1 MKRPSNN
8 TSPSNLTPP
17 TSPRDLTPPISP
29 RDSTSPTS
37 PRQIQQ
43 PNTQITLSNTE
54 EPSTTPP
61 QFFQRPP
68 VDRNNLFLS
77 GSTNNPSLQLTD
89 PFFNNCF
96 MPSMLMYDTNK
107 FQSGLTDDLFMQLV
121 DPLSRRDF
129 ETAICI
135 AGVNSI
141 EEFYDLVDYRKK
153 TLLMIA
159 AKSGHTEVIKALL
172 SKSNNP
178 DSFICMKDESDRTA
192 LMYAATF
199 GTVESIK
206 VLLSYVSDRDTLVC
220 MKDCTGMN
228 ALMFA
233 ISNGY
238 YESVKVL
245 LEGISNPEQLIFL
258 QNNNNETALMLTN
271 DLNRDDR
278 SHNFSYFLPEDG
290 IWETE
295 DLFQAKIIKNLLS
308 FVNDRDKFICMKDS
322 NGSTA
327 LIHAAKG
334 HNPESVKALL
344 ANVKNREQ
352 LICMKD
358 LNGWTALMYAAHF
371 HDYVSIKNLLEGVS
385 DPEQLIFMEN
395 NDNETAMTLAMETR
409 NRYVSFSDESEDY
422 DEQELEGLHKAKT
435 IRVETIKALLSVV
448 KDKDAFI
455 CEQDA
460 DGKTMLLHTLHL
472 DSAELIK
479 FLLESVNNSDE
490 LLSMKDAQGKNL
502 LMHAASSGKA
512 KSIEVILSVV
522 KNPEAF
528 AMIRDS
534 EGMTALTHAIISGET
549 KSIEAIL
556 RNVNNPDQLAF
567 MKNQKGYNA
576 LMLEAIVGGYY
587 TTLALLNHV
596 KNPAELI
603 YSTDSKGNTALM
615 LCCANQSIE
624 NIDSN
629 SITAMLEKTKEI
641 RDPYYKFSLT
651 YSKGKKSYIPLKL
664 DYLIFIKNTKWMNAF
679 TIALDG
685 NNVGAALT
693 LLNSTTD
700 ILRLFTEKNL
710 KKRTAIDLFH
720 KEYGAE
726 MCDALIERV
735 EQLQLLNNSEDLV
748 IVMSLLRERKAR
760 YNQAN

>member
-8 TSPSNLTPP
+8 NSPSNLTPP

-29 RDSTSPTS
+29 RNSTLPTS
-37 PRQIQQ
+37 AQQ
-43 PNTQITLSNTE
+43 LQPQNTQTTLSNTE
-54 EPSTTPP
+54 ELSSAPP

-89 PFFNNCF
+89 PLFNHGFTPTMQMNGSNMPKPEFTNNPYPQFIDPFFNNCF
-96 MPSMLMYDTNK
+96 MPSILMYDTNK
-107 FQSGLTDDLFMQLV
+107 FQSGLTDHLFMQLV

-129 ETAICI
+129 ETAIRI

-172 SKSNNP
+172 SKLSNP
-178 DSFICMKDESDRTA
+178 DSYICMKDESGRTA

-206 VLLSYVSDRDTLVC
+206 VLLSYVSDRDTLAC

-295 DLFQAKIIKNLLS
+295 DLFQAKLIKTLLS
-308 FVNDRDKFICMKDS
+308 FVNDRDKF
-322 NGSTA
+322 
-327 LIHAAKG
+327 
-334 HNPESVKALL
+334 
-344 ANVKNREQ
+344 
-352 LICMKD
+352 ICMKD

-395 NDNETAMTLAMETR
+395 NDNETAITLAMETR
-409 NRYVSFSDESEDY
+409 NRYVSFSDESEDC

-435 IRVETIKALLSVV
+435 IRVESIKALLSVV
-448 KDKDAFI
+448 KDKNAFI
-455 CEQDA
+455 CKQDA
-460 DGKTMLLHTLHL
+460 DGETMLSLTLHL

-479 FLLESVNNSDE
+479 FLLDSVNNSDE
-490 LLSMKDAQGKNL
+490 LLTMKDAQGKNL

-534 EGMTALTHAIISGET
+534 EGMTALTHAIMSGET
-549 KSIEAIL
+549 KSIKAIL
-556 RNVNNPDQLAF
+556 SNVNNPDQLAF

-587 TTLALLNHV
+587 TTKALLNHV
-596 KNPAELI
+596 KNPAALI

-624 NIDSN
+624 DIDSN
-629 SITAMLEKTKEI
+629 SITAMLEKAKEI

-651 YSKGKKSYIPLKL
+651 YSKGKKSYIPLNL
-664 DYLIFIKNTKWMNAF
+664 DHLIFIKNAKWMNAF
-679 TIALDG
+679 TIALKG

-700 ILRLFTEKNL
+700 ILRLFTEVNL
-710 KKRTAIDLFH
+710 EQRTAIDLFH
-720 KEYGAE
+720 KEYGVE

-735 EQLQLLNNSEDLV
+735 EQLQLLNNSEDLD
-748 IVMSLLRERKAR
+748 IVMSLLRERKAQ
-760 YNQAN
+760 YNQVN